1 METNNLTAPIA
12 VEKDRN
18 TLTIELMNRM
28 KLHGMAAA
36 FTESLTSTMAETM
49 TIDSFLHML
58 LAREWDY
65 RANAAI
71 QRLIRGAAFRYKACL
86 EQIDYAIPR
95 GLDRNQMERLASLEF
110 IRKGQNL
117 FITGSSG
124 TGKSFL
130 ATAMGYEA
138 CKKGI
143 RTYYAN
149 APKLMGTL
157 KVAKVK
163 GTLESELKRIERSTL
178 LILDDLFL
186 VNLDAKER
194 PILLDIIEDRHGRK
208 SIIIT
213 SQLPTDNW
221 YDAIGDPTV
230 ADAIMDR
237 IIHTAHRIELTGES
251 VRKMAAYSCHVKYT
265 VSSVKKPSAMGSI
278 QRSLWGREKGLASI
292 VKATGIFMSAP
303 PFSFAV
309 FGSKARIDKPIA
321 GDTGGRTPERTWECP
336 RRHR

>member
-1 METNNLTAPIA
+1 
-12 VEKDRN
+12 
-18 TLTIELMNRM
+18 MNRM

-130 ATAMGYEA
+130 ATAMGMKPARRAY
-138 CKKGI
+138 GHI
-143 RTYYAN
+143 MRMLRN
-149 APKLMGTL
+149 LWVRL
-157 KVAKVK
+157 RWRKVK
-163 GTLESELKRIERSTL
+163 
-178 LILDDLFL
+178 
-186 VNLDAKER
+186 
-194 PILLDIIEDRHGRK
+194 RH
-208 SIIIT
+208 
-213 SQLPTDNW
+213 
-221 YDAIGDPTV
+221 
-230 ADAIMDR
+230 
-237 IIHTAHRIELTGES
+237 
-251 VRKMAAYSCHVKYT
+251 
-265 VSSVKKPSAMGSI
+265 
-278 QRSLWGREKGLASI
+278 
-292 VKATGIFMSAP
+292 TGI
-303 PFSFAV
+303 
-309 FGSKARIDKPIA
+309 G
-321 GDTGGRTPERTWECP
+321 TQENRTE
-336 RRHR
+336 HAAHIG

>member
-208 SIIIT
+208 SIIIL
-213 SQLPTDNW
+213 SL
-221 YDAIGDPTV
+221 
-230 ADAIMDR
+230 
-237 IIHTAHRIELTGES
+237 IHI
-251 VRKMAAYSCHVKYT
+251 
-265 VSSVKKPSAMGSI
+265 
-278 QRSLWGREKGLASI
+278 
-292 VKATGIFMSAP
+292 
-303 PFSFAV
+303 
-309 FGSKARIDKPIA
+309 
-321 GDTGGRTPERTWECP
+321 
-336 RRHR
+336 

>member
-110 IRKGQNL
+110 RDRTSSSQGHPVPGRASLPQQWGMKPARRAYGHIMRMLRNL
-117 FITGSSG
+117 
-124 TGKSFL
+124 
-130 ATAMGYEA
+130 
-138 CKKGI
+138 
-143 RTYYAN
+143 
-149 APKLMGTL
+149 
-157 KVAKVK
+157 
-163 GTLESELKRIERSTL
+163 
-178 LILDDLFL
+178 
-186 VNLDAKER
+186 
-194 PILLDIIEDRHGRK
+194 
-208 SIIIT
+208 
-213 SQLPTDNW
+213 W
-221 YDAIGDPTV
+221 
-230 ADAIMDR
+230 
-237 IIHTAHRIELTGES
+237 
-251 VRKMAAYSCHVKYT
+251 VRLRWQK
-265 VSSVKKPSAMGSI
+265 
-278 QRSLWGREKGLASI
+278 
-292 VKATGIFMSAP
+292 
-303 PFSFAV
+303 
-309 FGSKARIDKPIA
+309 
-321 GDTGGRTPERTWECP
+321 
-336 RRHR
+336 